1 MKRTTVSSTQRRGSN
16 AEGWLQMKLKAL
28 VALSFA
34 FISVGICSAQLS
46 AKAPLKGQFCYAGN
60 DGARVCKSCNLQST
74 KEVSVAVMGV
84 RVSGWCEAVCNAPY
98 KVGQIIIPL
107 KGANG
112 TTEWSWTGPMCID
125 PTKME
130 HCYLGIGSVKVCEDQ
145 AFPQACQINA
155 DSTNTSLTFGLK
167 HEIYEPSKRET
178 MVLYDDYGKLAYE
191 VQTHPCSWKC
201 YQPNQSAIALIVTE
215 LKRRHEDGWIADKP
229 NNFVP
234 IRCIADDFYWTHV
247 DPEGNFHP

>member
-1 MKRTTVSSTQRRGSN
+1 MKTTTVNNTQRRGAN
-16 AEGWLQMKLKAL
+16 AEGWLQMKLKDL

-34 FISVGICSAQLS
+34 FFSVGMCNAQLS
-46 AKAPLKGQFCYAGN
+46 AKAPLQKQFCYTKS
-60 DGARVCKSCNLQST
+60 DGVQVCGSCDHQST
-74 KEVSVAVMGV
+74 IEKSLGRGVMAYG
-84 RVSGWCEAVCNAPY
+84 SCEAVCNAPY

-107 KGANG
+107 KGTND
-112 TTEWSWTGPMCID
+112 TMTWSWTGPMCID
-125 PTKME
+125 PSKME

-155 DSTNTSLTFGLK
+155 DSTSNSLTFGLK

-178 MVLYDDYGKLAYE
+178 MVLYDDYGKLTT
-191 VQTHPCSWKC
+191 QIQNHPCSWKC
-201 YQPNQSAIALIVTE
+201 YQATQSAIVLIVAE

-247 DPEGNFHP
+247 DPEGNFHF